1 MPVDVQALAQLFARA
16 PFSHPTEASGFLLWR
31 VAHRYQRDI
40 DRACAAV
47 DLTHLQFI
55 TLLLSGW
62 LGRAGAIV
70 SQVELAATSGIH
82 PMQLSQVLKA
92 LEQKALVE
100 RPRNPADSRRK
111 QVQLTAAGVH
121 ALTQAIPLAEAA
133 QRQFFE
139 GVADQPQ
146 LHPLLLQVVSSWPD
160 EV

>member
-1 MPVDVQALAQLFARA
+1 MPVDAQALAQLFARV
-16 PFSHPTEASGFLLWR
+16 PFPHPTDAPGFLLWR

-62 LGRAGAIV
+62 LARAGAV
-70 SQVELAATSGIH
+70 VTQAELTAISGIH
-82 PMQLSQVLKA
+82 PMQLSQVLKT

-100 RPRNPADSRRK
+100 RTRSPSDSRRK

-133 QRQFFE
+133 QQQFFD

-146 LHPLLLQVVSSWPD
+146 LHTLLLQVASNWQI
-160 EV
+160 E